1 MKKKKI
7 EKISILCAFGALI
20 ITLGAIPL
28 GSYLGYKN
36 YVDRINNANTSSA
49 NKPSTEI
56 PSDPVLIGIEA
67 RLKDGVG
74 FYDNGKANPSKDDF
88 NVVGIYSIGKDKNIE
103 ENLSDKQYE
112 MTVPENFN
120 INGGTITFKH
130 GDFTFDFVAKLE
142 KVKPVKLE
150 FTSDPYIVTYQEG
163 EQFNKDGVMGN
174 IIYND
179 GSTKE
184 FNSSWLGIENKNNLT
199 TNDKNVRLSYTIDGV
214 TVYGEIEIKVLSKT
228 EFSNG
233 ELIKLTSTGDS
244 YIEDGNS
251 LASVETEVRA
261 VYKSNN
267 KLLISNE
274 DLEIA
279 NSSNIAKFG
288 KEEVLYVNSKS
299 NADAALKISPYI
311 SKTIDLA
318 TIGTLKNGKQYSMSN
333 KTFTLENNVTYLD
346 GFKSDDVLTFN
357 VNSSNSC
364 KTRII
369 LDVANE
375 YIVKNSDATYT
386 SKDLYLNN
394 VIDLFVNSKEA
405 KVNDSVIINGIGEFT
420 DLDKGSNVYQKIIID
435 NIGLRKGN
443 NNIQI
448 RFKEQECKNYLNV
461 SPSFKLKDLKLATKG
476 FKESYQLGEYILACK
491 NEQYI
496 PNYTIETY
504 DKISI
509 KSQVGNYIQGSCV
522 IGDYV
527 YYLVASGGNQSG
539 ALVKYNIITG
549 EKVKESAKITLNDG
563 LNWDAENVGN
573 LAYFNNLIYVTKVDG
588 TLITV
593 NPDTFEIDMSP
604 TNPFKDVPNTEKI
617 LAMESNKYER
627 EYAVVLEST
636 ITGMERQYIQFFNSK
651 FEKIDGKNTDLE
663 KVNGYKFQM
672 TYSNDKFIYA
682 LYSTNGTHELKV
694 IMYDWNGSKVQEISI
709 KGGSDTL
716 GVGESDNL
724 QNMFEYNGD
733 LYIGCLIWGSGY
745 SKIYKIQFDTSM
757 LNVTTQLN
765 FGEYLSKCQELGV
778 EAKINYSSPVF
789 SNHQM
794 YGASMPQGMCTDG
807 ENIYIGYTSD
817 GNISAYV
824 EKYDLATNKT
834 IATSEKIKCI
844 AAGDSWGYQT
854 AGNVCYAEGKIL
866 VTTVDQ
872 GLVTLN
878 ADTLK
883 VEETKINFKAPSGNE
898 IVTGISYNSI
908 EKKYVVSYSTNKSF
922 VFDASGNLVCELAK
936 GTTDETL
943 QYQSTTSNN
952 DYIYQTFG
960 KDGTYA
966 VTINVFDWTGKFV
979 TSLSMDTKDQE
990 NKLGTNQ
997 YGSVQCVF
1005 EHKEKTYLLVMQWN
1019 ESKGG
1024 FLYQLNFDYTNIPE

>member
-1 MKKKKI
+1 MKKKQI

-36 YVDRINNANTSSA
+36 YVDRINANSSSV

-67 RLKDGVG
+67 RLKDGIG

-150 FTSDPYIVTYQEG
+150 FTSNPYIVTYQEG

-199 TNDKNVRLSYTIDGV
+199 TNDKNVRLSYTIDGT
-214 TVYGEIEIKVLSKT
+214 TVYGEVEIKVLSKT

-261 VYKSNN
+261 VYESNN
-267 KLLISNE
+267 KLLLNNE

-288 KEEVLYVNSKS
+288 KEEVLFVNSKS
-299 NADAALKISPYI
+299 NANAALKINPYI
-311 SKTIDLA
+311 SKTIDL
-318 TIGTLKNGKQYSMSN
+318 TTLGTLKNGKYYSIVGN
-333 KTFTLENNVTYLD
+333 DFTLENNVTYLD
-346 GFKSDDVLTFN
+346 GFKANDVLTFN
-357 VNSSNSC
+357 VNSSNNC

-375 YIVKNSDATYT
+375 YIVKNNDTTYT

-394 VIDLFVNSKEA
+394 VVDLFVNSKDTPIS
-405 KVNDSVIINGIGEFT
+405 DSVIINGIGEFNN
-420 DLDKGSNVYQKIIID
+420 LDKGSNVYQKIVID
-435 NIGLRKGN
+435 NVSLKKGN
-443 NNIQI
+443 NNIQF
-448 RFKEQECKNYLNV
+448 RFKEQERKNYLDA
-461 SPSFKLKDLKLATKG
+461 SPAFKLKDLKLATKG
-476 FKESYQLGEYILACK
+476 FKESYQLGEYVLACK
-491 NEQYI
+491 NEEYA
-496 PNYTIETY
+496 PNYTIEKY

-509 KSQVGNYIQGSCV
+509 SSPVGQMIQGSCV

-527 YYLVASGGNQSG
+527 YYLTVSGGNQNG
-539 ALVKYNIITG
+539 ALVKYNLLTG
-549 EKVKESAKITLNDG
+549 EKIKESEKISLSNEVKWT
-563 LNWDAENVGN
+563 AENVGN
-573 LAYFNNLIYVTKVDG
+573 VAYFNNLIYVTKVDG
-588 TLITV
+588 TLVTI
-593 NPDTFEIDMSP
+593 NPETFAIDTNPI
-604 TNPFKDVPNTEKI
+604 NPFKGISATEKI
-617 LAMESNKYER
+617 LSMEANKYEQ
-627 EYAVVLEST
+627 EYMAVIETTDRKYL
-636 ITGMERQYIQFFNSK
+636 QFFDRK
-651 FEKIDGKNTDLE
+651 FEKIADKNITLE
-663 KVNGYKFQM
+663 DVSGYKFQS

-682 LYSTNGTHELKV
+682 LYSTNGTHELKIV
-694 IMYDWNGSKVQEISI
+694 MYDWNGNKIQEFSI
-709 KGGSDTL
+709 VGGTDSL
-716 GVGESDNL
+716 GVGEVGGQDNL
-724 QNMFEYNGD
+724 QNMFEYDGD
-733 LYIGCLIWGSGY
+733 LYIGCLAWGS
-745 SKIYKIQFDTSM
+745 SKSIIYKVQFDTSM
-757 LNVTTQLN
+757 FSVITQLN
-765 FGEYLSKCQELGV
+765 LGEYLSKCLELGV
-778 EAKINYSSPVF
+778 DAKVNYSSPIF
-789 SNHQM
+789 SNHKVD
-794 YGASMPQGMCTDG
+794 GAYMTQGMCTDG
-807 ENIYIGYTSD
+807 ENIYIGYTNG
-817 GNISAYV
+817 GNRGIYV

-834 IATSEKIKCI
+834 IARSEVIKCSEK
-844 AAGDSWGYQT
+844 DNWSYQV

-883 VEETKINFKAPSGNE
+883 VEETKINFKATSGNE

-908 EKKYVVSYSTNKSF
+908 EKKYAISYSTNKTF
-922 VFDASGNLVCELAK
+922 IFDASGNLVSELAK
-936 GTTDETL
+936 GTTDATL

-952 DYIYQTFG
+952 NYIYQTFG

-966 VTINVFDWTGKFV
+966 VTINIFDWTGKFV
-979 TSLSMDTKDQE
+979 TSLSMNTKDQE

-1005 EHKEKTYLLVMQWN
+1005 EYKEKVYLLVMQWDK
-1019 ESKGG
+1019 STGG

>member
-28 GSYLGYKN
+28 GSYLGYRN
-36 YVDRINNANTSSA
+36 YVDRINNANSSSV

-150 FTSDPYIVTYQEG
+150 LTSNPYIVTYQEG

-184 FNSSWLGIENKNNLT
+184 FNPSWLGIENKNNLT
-199 TNDKNVRLSYTIDGV
+199 TYDKNVRLSYTIDGT

-261 VYKSNN
+261 VYESNN
-267 KLLISNE
+267 KILLSNE

-279 NSSNIAKFG
+279 NASNIAKFG

-299 NADAALKISPYI
+299 NANAALKINPYI
-311 SKTIDLA
+311 SKTIDL
-318 TIGTLKNGKQYSMSN
+318 TTLGTLKNGKSYTVVDGN
-333 KTFTLENNVTYLD
+333 ITLENNVTYLD
-346 GFKSDDVLTFN
+346 GFKDNDVLTFN
-357 VNSSNSC
+357 VNSLNSC

-375 YIVKNSDATYT
+375 YIVKNSDTTYA

-394 VIDLFVNSKEA
+394 VVDLFVNSKDTQIS
-405 KVNDSVIINGIGEFT
+405 DSVIINGIGKFKN
-420 DLDKGSNVYQKIIID
+420 LDKGSNVYQKIVID
-435 NIGLRKGN
+435 NVNLKKGN

-448 RFKEQECKNYLNV
+448 RFKEQERKNYLDA
-461 SPSFKLKDLKLATKG
+461 SPAFKLKDLKLATKG
-476 FKESYQLGEYILACK
+476 FKESYQLGEYVLACK
-491 NEQYI
+491 NEEYA
-496 PNYTIETY
+496 PNYTIEKY
-504 DKISI
+504 DKLSIS
-509 KSQVGNYIQGSCV
+509 SAVGQMIQGSCV

-527 YYLVASGGNQSG
+527 YYLTVSGGNQNG
-539 ALVKYNIITG
+539 ALVKYNLLTG
-549 EKVKESAKITLNDG
+549 EKIKESEKISLSNEV
-563 LNWDAENVGN
+563 NWTAENVGN
-573 LAYFNNLIYVTKVDG
+573 IAYFNNLIYVTKVDG
-588 TLITV
+588 TLVTI
-593 NPDTFEIDMSP
+593 NPETFAVDTNPI
-604 TNPFKDVPNTEKI
+604 NPFKGISATEKI
-617 LAMESNKYER
+617 LSMEANKYEQ
-627 EYAVVLEST
+627 EYMAVIETAGRRYL
-636 ITGMERQYIQFFNSK
+636 QFFDRK
-651 FEKIDGKNTDLE
+651 FEKIADKNITLE
-663 KVNGYKFQM
+663 NVNGYKFQS
-672 TYSNDKFIYA
+672 TYSNDKVIYA
-682 LYSTNGTHELKV
+682 LYSTNGTHELK
-694 IMYDWNGSKVQEISI
+694 IAMYDWNGSKIQDFSI
-709 KGGSDTL
+709 VGGTDSL
-716 GVGESDNL
+716 GVGEVGGQDNL

-733 LYIGCLIWGSGY
+733 LYIGCLAWGS
-745 SKIYKIQFDTSM
+745 SKSIIYKVQFDTSM
-757 LNVTTQLN
+757 FSVITQLN
-765 FGEYLSKCQELGV
+765 LGEYLSKCLELGV
-778 EAKINYSSPVF
+778 DAKVNYSSPIF
-789 SNHQM
+789 SNHKVN
-794 YGASMPQGMCTDG
+794 GAYMTQGMCTDG
-807 ENIYIGYTSD
+807 ENIYIGYTNG
-817 GNISAYV
+817 GNKGIYV

-834 IATSEKIKCI
+834 IATSEVIKCSEK
-844 AAGDSWGYQT
+844 DNWTYQT

-878 ADTLK
+878 AESLK
-883 VEETKINFKAPSGNE
+883 VEETKLAFKAPGGNE

-908 EKKYVVSYSTNKSF
+908 EKKYVVSYSTNKS
-922 VFDASGNLVCELAK
+922 VIFDASGNLVCELAK
-936 GTTDETL
+936 GTTDATL

-952 DYIYQTFG
+952 NYIYQTFG

-966 VTINVFDWTGKFV
+966 VTINIFDWTGKFV

-1005 EHKEKTYLLVMQWN
+1005 EYKEKTYLLVMQWN
-1019 ESKGG
+1019 ESTGG